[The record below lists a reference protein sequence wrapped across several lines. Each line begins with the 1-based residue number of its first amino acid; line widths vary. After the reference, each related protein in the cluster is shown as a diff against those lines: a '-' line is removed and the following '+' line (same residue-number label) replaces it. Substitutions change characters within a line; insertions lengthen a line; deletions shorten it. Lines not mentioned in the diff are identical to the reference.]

1 MSEKFMVKVRPF
13 KTMVNVLEIPSNT
26 TARSVDSKHYMN
38 TGELRYLGMP
48 HPLETFGSFG
58 IVAVETGFEEVAG
71 ETTVVC
77 VDPKNDH
84 LLKRKRTL
92 WQGAE
97 DVFIIH
103 ESTIEQ

>member
-13 KTMVNVLEIPSNT
+13 KTIIDVLEIPSNT
-26 TARSVDSKHYMN
+26 IARSIDSRYYKE
-38 TGELRYLGMP
+38 TGRIVYLGP
-48 HPLETFGSFG
+48 AAPLETFGSFA
-58 IVAVETGFEEVAG
+58 IVELETGFEEVAG

-97 DVFIIH
+97 DVFINEH
-103 ESTIEQ
+103 ATKQ